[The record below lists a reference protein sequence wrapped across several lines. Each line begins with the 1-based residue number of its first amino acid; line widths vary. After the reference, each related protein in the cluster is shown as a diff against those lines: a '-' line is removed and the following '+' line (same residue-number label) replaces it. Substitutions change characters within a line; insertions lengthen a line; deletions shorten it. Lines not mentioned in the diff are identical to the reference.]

1 MRRSR
6 VFALAVLMGLA
17 LQTAPLWGQGY
28 RVRIESRFQ
37 SVKYRGWQLDSVPLT
52 DVVSGPG
59 GGLQTADG
67 YAVTC
72 PTGDTYCR
80 FYTPGAPQQ
89 GQPFVTT
96 ADLSAWDFGVPGLSA
111 RASARVVTDLAN
123 PDAWPATHPAL
134 QLVEGY
140 AEYARGLMMA
150 QGGRL
155 IETSRLG
162 YTGFD
167 GARVRVR
174 PLGGTVSAAVYGGWA
189 LARGAL
195 LGVTDSLL
203 NPLHEFRPSKR
214 GLLVGGDVG
223 WNLRWIQGTVL
234 YEREMDAMGPAGTT
248 TSRVASEQLGAD
260 VVLRPW
266 RGVTVSGGAD
276 YDLVFGEWGSAEGQL
291 TVAIP
296 GTGATAA
303 VGGRRYRPHFESWSI
318 WGAFSPVPYHA
329 AFGSLTMRLIDRVQV
344 RARGEVYEYA
354 NTETATPLVSI
365 ERSGWRGSLGATYM
379 RSANLIATADYH
391 IETGPGAGALGIDGS
406 VFWRPIPRV
415 AVRGSIA
422 NLQRALEL
430 RFNDASVWQ
439 YALDVDAE
447 VLDQLR
453 VFGGVLYYDE
463 ARAGDRKVVVGG
475 TEYPDAA
482 QFSWNQVRLN
492 AGIRLW
498 LGSSAD
504 RSTLPPAILRIPEG
518 GAR

>member
-1 MRRSR
+1 VRRSR
-6 VFALAVLMGLA
+6 VFSLAVLAGLTLPA
-17 LQTAPLWGQGY
+17 APLWGQGY

-37 SVKYRGWQLDSVPLT
+37 SVKYRGWQLDSVPAT
-52 DVVSGPG
+52 DVVPGPG

-72 PTGDTYCR
+72 LTGDTYCR
-80 FYTPGAPQQ
+80 YYTAGAPQQ
-89 GQPFVTT
+89 AQPFVTT

-123 PDAWPATHPAL
+123 PDVWPATQPTL

-140 AEYARGLMMA
+140 AEYARGLLMA

-174 PLGGTVSAAVYGGWA
+174 PLGGKVSAAVYGGWA

-195 LGVTDSLL
+195 LGVSDSLL
-203 NPLHEFRPSKR
+203 NPLGEFRPSKR
-214 GLLVGGDVG
+214 GVLFGGDVG
-223 WNLRWIQGTVL
+223 WNLRWMQATVR
-234 YEREMDAMGPAGTT
+234 YERETDAMDPSGGTT
-248 TSRVASEQLGAD
+248 RVASEQLGTD
-260 VVLRPW
+260 LVLRPW
-266 RGVTVSGGAD
+266 RGVSVSGGAD
-276 YDLVFGEWGSAEGQL
+276 YDLVFGGWGSAEGQL

-296 GTGATAA
+296 GTEATAS

-318 WGAFSPVPYHA
+318 WGVFSPVPYNA
-329 AFGSLTMRLIDRVQV
+329 AFGSLTLRLMNRVQV

-354 NTETATPLVSI
+354 NTETATPLVPI
-365 ERSGWRGSLGATYM
+365 ENSGWRGSLGATYV
-379 RSANLIATADYH
+379 RSANLIATADYY
-391 IETGPGAGALGIDGS
+391 IESGPGAGALGIDGS

-439 YALDVDAE
+439 YGLDVDAQ
-447 VLDQLR
+447 VLDQFR
-453 VFGGVLYYDE
+453 VFGGVLYYNE
-463 ARAGDRKVVVGG
+463 SRGGDRTVIVGG

-482 QFSWNQVRLN
+482 QFSWNQVRFN
-492 AGIRLW
+492 AGIRLS
-498 LGSSAD
+498 LGTGAD